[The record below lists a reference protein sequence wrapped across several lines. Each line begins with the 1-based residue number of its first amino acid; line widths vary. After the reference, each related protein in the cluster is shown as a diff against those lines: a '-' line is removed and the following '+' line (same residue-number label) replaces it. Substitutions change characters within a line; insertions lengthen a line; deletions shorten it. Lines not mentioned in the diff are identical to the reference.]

1 MIIYTCI
8 TNGYDVPE
16 GHYIDPDVRYV
27 LLHDGSVSVPDGWE
41 GIDVR
46 ETFKC
51 DEPVRQSY
59 YPKINP
65 HKFFDKGEDTVWL
78 DGGCLLYTSPSPR
91 DLTTSRMPSSA

>member
-65 HKFFDKGEDTVWL
+65 HMFFNQGEDL
-78 DGGCLLYTSPSPR
+78 SLIHI
-91 DLTTSRMPSSA
+91 